1 MVTHVVYSPEL
12 QTPRRLLV
20 KATMGFLR
28 FIRNKRAT
36 TGSREQIEHDICNIW
51 NSYYVNALQYAVIT
65 DDRLELLKQAAISV
79 KYHLERQ
86 FEPHELDYDI
96 SCACVLF
103 DPFELHVDI
112 TPKHTR
118 CLATIA
124 SVYLH

>member
-1 MVTHVVYSPEL
+1 
-12 QTPRRLLV
+12 
-20 KATMGFLR
+20 MGFLR

-79 KYHLERQ
+79 KHHLERQ
-86 FEPHELDYDI
+86 FSPHELDYDI
-96 SCACVLF
+96 SCACVLYE
-103 DPFELHVDI
+103 PFELHVDI